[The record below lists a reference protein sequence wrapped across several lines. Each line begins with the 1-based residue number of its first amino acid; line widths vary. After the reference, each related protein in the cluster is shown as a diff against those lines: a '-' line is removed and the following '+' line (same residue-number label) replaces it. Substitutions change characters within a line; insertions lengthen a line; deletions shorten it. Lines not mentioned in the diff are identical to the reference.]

1 MKATVGL
8 LVGLAGLGLA
18 GCSLW
23 REEPALAPRMART
36 GGEFGVA
43 GAAAEEEVSPARP
56 VAPVVHA
63 AEEPRAASVPEPTL
77 TRPDRA
83 AAYEAR
89 LEEVSL
95 PVAADLPHPPAG
107 SEGEEGGGA
116 HLVDA
121 ILAEVNDEVITREDI
136 LGPLRPQMKKWR
148 EELSPEEFKTRCR
161 YVVDLKLR
169 RAISER
175 LVVQEATRLLS
186 EQQKEQVEATLGQTL
201 KDLAAEAG
209 SMLLLEERFKLE
221 GTTVEEK
228 MAEERE
234 RLLVQRFLR
243 ERIAPTIHIT
253 HSELLD
259 YYNEVRDQRYVKPT
273 RVRMRLIAIHKA
285 EFPDAAQARALAGA
299 VRRRAGGGEDFAK
312 LAERYSH
319 DVMAKKG
326 GDWGYLTEGSFRI
339 KAVNDALFTLERG
352 RVGPLVE
359 TDDAF
364 YIVKAE
370 DRQEGRTAPF
380 TEVQDKLE
388 DELRD
393 RRYNEVISQYIQKLY
408 DRAYVRVNRENL

>member
-8 LVGLAGLGLA
+8 LAALLGLGLG
-18 GCSLW
+18 GCNLW
-23 REEPALAPRMART
+23 RDEPALVPRMART
-36 GGEFGVA
+36 GGEFRTA
-43 GAAAEEEVSPARP
+43 SGAADGEVSPARP
-56 VAPVVHA
+56 VAPIA
-63 AEEPRAASVPEPTL
+63 RPAEEQRAASTQVRSL
-77 TRPDRA
+77 TRPDRT

-89 LEEVSL
+89 LEEVSP
-95 PVAADLPHPPAG
+95 PVAADRPPVPAG
-107 SEGEEGGGA
+107 PAVESGGA

-121 ILAEVNDEVITREDI
+121 ILAEVNGEVITREDI
-136 LGPLRPQMKKWR
+136 LGPLRPQIKKWR
-148 EELSPEEFKTRCR
+148 EELSPEEFKARCR

-175 LVVQEATRLLS
+175 LVVQEAKRLLS
-186 EQQKEQVEATLGQTL
+186 EQQKEQVEATLGQIL

-209 SMLLLEERFKLE
+209 SMLLLEERLKLK
-221 GTTVEEK
+221 GTTVEEG
-228 MAEERE
+228 MAKERE

-243 ERIAPTIHIT
+243 EHVAPTIHIT

-259 YYNEVRDQRYVKPT
+259 YYNEVRDQHYVKPT

-299 VRRRAGGGEDFAK
+299 VCQRAAAGEDFAK

-319 DVMAKKG
+319 GIMAKKG
-326 GDWGYLTEGSFRI
+326 GDWDYLTEGSFRV
-339 KAVNDALFTLERG
+339 KAVDDALFALERG

-380 TEVQDKLE
+380 TEVQDELK

-393 RRYNEVISQYIQKLY
+393 RRYNEAISRYIQKLY
-408 DRAYVRVNRENL
+408 DRAYVHINRENL